1 MRAYTSGTPTSAN
14 YRARWVASL
23 QVYPAGHE
31 HAGCTMPFRPHGPNV
46 PYVCPS
52 SWTHEDSARGGPAD
66 PPPWTGHPVPSSEP
80 TVRLELQS
88 IVDDLPKPITRAAG
102 YVRLIHD
109 HRAWEIMN
117 RRDGS
122 MFASF
127 DEFCTAARPWGLG
140 IPPAK
145 LAAYLALKEE
155 S

>member
-1 MRAYTSGTPTSAN
+1 MRGQ
-14 YRARWVASL
+14 RRLARREDR
-23 QVYPAGHE
+23 PAFSDPGGE
-31 HAGCTMPFRPHGPNV
+31 TLGAPIG
-46 PYVCPS
+46 S
-52 SWTHEDSARGGPAD
+52 SVWAKR
-66 PPPWTGHPVPSSEP
+66 
-80 TVRLELQS
+80 VRLELQS
-88 IVDDLPKPITRAAG
+88 VVDDLPKPITRAAG